1 VFGFSLRP
9 PTQPNLFDA
18 AEIASAVDQTY
29 EGDIR
34 DADAVTGCVTA
45 CRPEIIIHMAAQPLV
60 RRSYADPA
68 GTYATNVMGTV
79 NVLEAA
85 RHSNAAAFLNVTS
98 DKCYENREVVWG
110 YREGDPLGGFDP
122 YSSSKA
128 CSELVT
134 SAYRRSFGRG
144 DSAIRIASAR
154 AGNVIGGGDWAE
166 DRLVPDCIR
175 ALTKGESIVIRRPQA
190 VRPWQHVLEP
200 VSGYL
205 SYIEHLVNGGNDI
218 PPALNFGPYDT
229 DVRSVSEVVHGIT
242 ERWGPGA
249 SWRDEQSDPLHEA
262 GLLTLDSTLARYRL
276 GWKPRWHL
284 RQALDYT
291 VEWYKHF
298 NAGYRMHQFT
308 LDQIRRYE
316 EAGAGAGVE

>member
-1 VFGFSLRP
+1 MRTP
-9 PTQPNLFDA
+9 
-18 AEIASAVDQTY
+18 
-29 EGDIR
+29 
-34 DADAVTGCVTA
+34 
-45 CRPEIIIHMAAQPLV
+45 
-60 RRSYADPA
+60 

-144 DSAIRIASAR
+144 DSAMRIASAR

-205 SYIEHLVNGGNDI
+205 IYIEHLVNGGNDF
-218 PPALNFGPYDT
+218 PPALNFGPCDT
-229 DVRSVSEVVHGIT
+229 DVRSVSEVVGGIT

-249 SWRDEQSDPLHEA
+249 SWRDEEADPLHEA
-262 GLLTLDSTLARYRL
+262 GLLTLDSTLAR
-276 GWKPRWHL
+276 
-284 RQALDYT
+284 
-291 VEWYKHF
+291 
-298 NAGYRMHQFT
+298 
-308 LDQIRRYE
+308 
-316 EAGAGAGVE
+316 